1 MPQYEQRSNY
11 SLVSKECVND
21 NSTGEYERTCVY
33 ARVHVRKFINK
44 CRPVG
49 EIFDKCP
56 IAENRFTSCLW
67 VII

>member
-1 MPQYEQRSNY
+1 MCPIR
-11 SLVSKECVND
+11 ND

-33 ARVHVRKFINK
+33 AREHVRKFINK